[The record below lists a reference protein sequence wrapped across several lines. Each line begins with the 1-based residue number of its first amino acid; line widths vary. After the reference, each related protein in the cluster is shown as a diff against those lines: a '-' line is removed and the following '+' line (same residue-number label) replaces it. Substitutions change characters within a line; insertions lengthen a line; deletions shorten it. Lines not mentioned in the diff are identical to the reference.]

1 MPLDALCV
9 SALRK
14 ELVDQIKGKKIDKI
28 QQPERDVL
36 ILSFRGTSLRP
47 DGGQTLRLLISVG
60 ADDARVHLT
69 EFKFDNPK
77 APPMFCMLLRKHI
90 TGARVIDIEQPPSE
104 RVLVM
109 RLETSSAMGVQSE
122 KCLIIEMIGRLSNI
136 ILKDNDGIIIDC
148 SRRIGGE
155 MTGKRSVLPGL
166 LYRNPPPQERKLD
179 PLNVTVTEF
188 KELLKISYDSTIEK
202 WLISRFTAISP
213 LICREIAWR
222 AYGETDHRIEAIIDD
237 GEALVR
243 EFIALVNAVKE
254 GNFEPWLLL
263 TEADEPK
270 DFSFTRIG
278 QYENACKSIREESF
292 SQLLDIFFTRSELN
306 RRISQRSA
314 ATLKL
319 MTTARDRLIRKL
331 STQRIEINEAA
342 KGDKYRECGDMITAN
357 LHIIKRGQVSLIAE
371 DFYSEKNE
379 LREIKLD
386 PLLTPQQN
394 AAKYYKNYT
403 KSKNA
408 GSKLTEQIKKGEME
422 LDYVT
427 SVIDQIKMI
436 ENEKDLNEIRNEL
449 VLTGYIKSSKQ
460 QKTKEKE
467 STPFRFKS
475 TSGMLILVGR
485 SNIQNDKLTLKTAAR
500 SDIWFHAQKIH
511 GAHVIVCCAGSSP
524 DDQTITEAAAI
535 AGFYS
540 AARADGKV
548 PVDYTL
554 VKNVK
559 KPPGG
564 RPGAVIYNDYKTIL
578 AKPDEE
584 LVKQLR
590 ENN

>member
-60 ADDARVHLT
+60 ADDERVHLT

-584 LVKQLR
+584 LVKKLR
-590 ENN
+590 ENS